1 MKFNIETKITE
12 KNSSK
17 AIKYLFETENITH
30 QSIIIYQ
37 LNNYIKNTKVLL
49 NLRNYIY
56 KNSNKI
62 KSVPYSLDTC
72 GTEGDDIIINLFF
85 VSVFT

>member
-12 KNSSK
+12 KNSLD

-37 LNNYIKNTKVLL
+37 LNNFIKNTKVLSIL
-49 NLRNYIY
+49 Q
-56 KNSNKI
+56 
-62 KSVPYSLDTC
+62 
-72 GTEGDDIIINLFF
+72 IIPC
-85 VSVFT
+85 